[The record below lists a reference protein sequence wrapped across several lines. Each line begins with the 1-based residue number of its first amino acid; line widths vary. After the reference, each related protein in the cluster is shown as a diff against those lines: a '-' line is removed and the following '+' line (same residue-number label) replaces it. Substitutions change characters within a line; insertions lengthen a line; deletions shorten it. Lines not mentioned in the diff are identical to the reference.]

1 MEELIKKA
9 QNGDKNAFTDIILQI
24 RNDLYK
30 IAKTRISNDDDIE
43 DLIQDTMIETY
54 KHIKKLR
61 EPEKFRMWVIK
72 ILINKCNKLY
82 KKKYRKDISIDE
94 YNLENYIILNSQNDI
109 EDDLNF
115 YYLIKYLKYEERI
128 VLVLHY
134 MEQYSVKD
142 ISKILKTNEN
152 TIKTHLYRAREKIKE
167 RLKENGEVLEWKT

>member
-1 MEELIKKA
+1 MEELIRKA
-9 QNGDKNAFTDIILQI
+9 QKDDKNAFTDIILQI

-30 IAKTRISNDDDIE
+30 IAKTRISSDDDIE

-61 EPEKFRMWVIK
+61 EPEKFKMWVIK
-72 ILINKCNKLY
+72 ILVNKCNKLY

-94 YNLENYIILNSQNDI
+94 YNMENYIILNSQKDI

-115 YYLIKYLKYEERI
+115 YYLIKKLKYEERI

-142 ISKILKTNEN
+142 ISKILKINEN
-152 TIKTHLYRAREKIKE
+152 TVKTHLFRARERIKKDLNE
-167 RLKENGEVLEWKT
+167 KEGVLE

>member
-9 QNGDKNAFTDIILQI
+9 QKGDKNAFTDIILQI

-30 IAKTRISNDDDIE
+30 IAKTRISSDDDIE

-61 EPEKFRMWVIK
+61 EPEKFKMWVIK
-72 ILINKCNKLY
+72 ILVNKCNKLY
-82 KKKYRKDISIDE
+82 KKKYRNDISIDE
-94 YNLENYIILNSQNDI
+94 YNMENYIILNSQKDI

-115 YYLIKYLKYEERI
+115 YYLIKKLKYEERI

-142 ISKILKTNEN
+142 ISKILKINEN
-152 TIKTHLYRAREKIKE
+152 TVKTHLFRARERIKKD
-167 RLKENGEVLEWKT
+167 LNKKEGVLE

>member
-9 QNGDKNAFTDIILQI
+9 QKGNKNAFTDIILQI

-61 EPEKFRMWVIK
+61 EPEKFKMWVIK

-94 YNLENYIILNSQNDI
+94 YNLEKYVILNSQKDI

-115 YYLIKYLKYEERI
+115 YYLIKDLKYEERI

-152 TIKTHLYRAREKIKE
+152 TIKTHLYRAREKIKKILNE
-167 RLKENGEVLEWKT
+167 KEGVLE

>member
-9 QNGDKNAFTDIILQI
+9 QKGDKNAFTDIFLQI

-30 IAKTRISNDDDIE
+30 IAKTRISSDDDIE

-61 EPEKFRMWVIK
+61 EPEKFKMWVIK
-72 ILINKCNKLY
+72 ILVNKCNKLY

-94 YNLENYIILNSQNDI
+94 YNLENYIILNSQKDI

-115 YYLIKYLKYEERI
+115 YYLIKKLKYEERI
-128 VLVLHY
+128 VLILHY

-142 ISKILKTNEN
+142 ISKILNINEN
-152 TIKTHLYRAREKIKE
+152 TVKTHLYRARERIKKNLNE
-167 RLKENGEVLEWKT
+167 KEEVLE

>member
-94 YNLENYIILNSQNDI
+94 YNLENYIILNNQKDI

-167 RLKENGEVLEWKT
+167 RLKENGEVLE

>member
-1 MEELIKKA
+1 MKELIKKA
-9 QNGDKNAFTDIILQI
+9 QKGDKNAFTDIILQI

-54 KHIKKLR
+54 KYIKKLR
-61 EPEKFRMWVIK
+61 EPEKFKMWVIK
-72 ILINKCNKLY
+72 ILVNKCNKLY

-94 YNLENYIILNSQNDI
+94 YNLENYIILNTQKDI

-115 YYLIKYLKYEERI
+115 YYLIKNLKYEERI

-142 ISKILKTNEN
+142 ISKILKINEN
-152 TIKTHLYRAREKIKE
+152 TVKTHFYRAREKIK
-167 RLKENGEVLEWKT
+167 KKN

>member
-9 QNGDKNAFTDIILQI
+9 QKRDKKAFTDISLQI

-61 EPEKFRMWVIK
+61 EPDKFKMWVIK

-94 YNLENYIILNSQNDI
+94 YNLEKYIILNSQKDI

-115 YYLIKYLKYEERI
+115 YHLIKDLKYEERI
-128 VLVLHY
+128 VLILHY
-134 MEQYSVKD
+134 MEQYSVKY
-142 ISKILKTNEN
+142 ISKILKINEN
-152 TIKTHLYRAREKIKE
+152 TVKTHLYRARERIKKNLNE
-167 RLKENGEVLEWKT
+167 KEEVLE

>member
-61 EPEKFRMWVIK
+61 EPEKFKMWVIK
-72 ILINKCNKLY
+72 ILVNKCNKLY
-82 KKKYRKDISIDE
+82 KKKYRNDISIDE
-94 YNLENYIILNSQNDI
+94 YNMENYIILNSQKDI

-115 YYLIKYLKYEERI
+115 YYLIKKLKYEERI

-142 ISKILKTNEN
+142 ISKILKINEN
-152 TIKTHLYRAREKIKE
+152 TVKTHLFRARERIKKNLNE
-167 RLKENGEVLEWKT
+167 KEGGLE

>member
-1 MEELIKKA
+1 MKELIKKA
-9 QNGDKNAFTDIILQI
+9 QKGDKKAFTDIILQI

-30 IAKTRISNDDDIE
+30 IAKTRISSDDDIE

-61 EPEKFRMWVIK
+61 EPEKFKMWVIK

-94 YNLENYIILNSQNDI
+94 YNLENYIILNSQKDI

-115 YYLIKYLKYEERI
+115 YYLIRNLKYEERI

-142 ISKILKTNEN
+142 ISKILKINEN
-152 TIKTHLYRAREKIKE
+152 TVKTHLYRAREKIKKILNE
-167 RLKENGEVLEWKT
+167 KEEVLE

>member
-9 QNGDKNAFTDIILQI
+9 QNGDKNAFTNIILQI

-94 YNLENYIILNSQNDI
+94 YNLENYIILNNQKDI

-167 RLKENGEVLEWKT
+167 RLKENGEVLE

>member
-9 QNGDKNAFTDIILQI
+9 QKGDKNAFTDIILQI

-30 IAKTRISNDDDIE
+30 IAKTRISSDDDIE

-61 EPEKFRMWVIK
+61 EPEKFKMWVIK
-72 ILINKCNKLY
+72 ILVNKCNKLY

-94 YNLENYIILNSQNDI
+94 YNLENYIILNSQKDI

-115 YYLIKYLKYEERI
+115 YYLIKKLKYEERI
-128 VLVLHY
+128 VLILHY

-142 ISKILKTNEN
+142 ISKILKINEN
-152 TIKTHLYRAREKIKE
+152 TVKTHLYRARERIKKNLNE
-167 RLKENGEVLEWKT
+167 KEEVLE